1 MALPV
6 TSGTA
11 AFLVTRDDIIN
22 AALRS
27 LRVISTGQTP
37 ATEDYTNC
45 AFALNTL
52 LKELNTEGKMS
63 WVYQTINT
71 AFVANQ
77 STYTIA
83 ESGSPNL
90 TNARP
95 VSIAHAWRRDG
106 STPPIDTP
114 MSPLTRQQYDQ
125 LTPKATP
132 GIPTNWYYD
141 PQIGLSTVYV
151 WPTPTDATYT
161 LYLCI
166 QRPIQDITSS
176 GQNFDVTQEWFSTL
190 RWILA
195 DEVST
200 EYRVD
205 METIQYVRLKAKE
218 KRDKL
223 AGFSQEEGS
232 VFLMPDPQGG
242 FRGGLPS

>member
-11 AFLVTRDDIIN
+11 SFLVSRDDVIN

-27 LRVISTGQTP
+27 LRVISVGQTP
-37 ATEDYTNC
+37 VTEDYTNC

-52 LKELNTEGKMS
+52 LKELNASGKMA
-63 WVYQTINT
+63 WVYQTI
-71 AFVANQ
+71 
-77 STYTIA
+77 STPFIASQAAYTIA
-83 ESGSPNL
+83 ETGANL

-95 VSIAHAWRRDG
+95 VDIVHAWRRDG

-114 MSPLTRQQYDQ
+114 MSRLTRQEYDQ
-125 LTPKATP
+125 LTPKAIT

-141 PQIGLSTVYV
+141 PQIGLASITV
-151 WPTPTDATYT
+151 WPAPLDATYT
-161 LYLCI
+161 LFMCI

-176 GQNFDVTQEWFSTL
+176 GQNFDIPQEGFSTL

-195 DEVST
+195 DEVSS

-205 METIQYVRLKAKE
+205 METLAYVRAKAKE
-218 KRDKL
+218 KRDL
-223 AGFSQEEGS
+223 LINFAQEEGS
-232 VFLMPDPQGG
+232 VYFMPDQQMLG
-242 FRGGLPS
+242 RR

>member
-11 AFLVTRDDIIN
+11 AFLVTRDDIIS

-27 LRVISTGQTP
+27 LRVIAVGQTP
-37 ATEDYTNC
+37 GTEDYTNC

-52 LKELNTEGKMS
+52 LKELNIEGKMAF
-63 WVYQTINT
+63 VYQTLSVQ
-71 AFVANQ
+71 FVANQ
-77 STYTIA
+77 TAYNIN
-83 ESGSPNL
+83 EVSGDIVA
-90 TNARP
+90 ARP
-95 VSIAHAWRRDG
+95 IAIAHAWRRDG

-114 MSPLTRQQYDQ
+114 LSPLTLQQYHA
-125 LTPKATP
+125 LTPKAAT
-132 GIPTNWYYD
+132 GIPVNYHYD
-141 PQIGLSTVYV
+141 PLVTQGTVSV
-151 WPTPTDATYT
+151 WPAPADNTYT
-161 LYLCI
+161 LFICV

-205 METIQYVRLKAKE
+205 FETINYVRGKAKE
-218 KRDKL
+218 KRAAL
-223 AGFSQEEGS
+223 ANFAQEDGS
-232 VFLMPDPQGG
+232 VFFMPDPQGG
-242 FRGGLPS
+242 YRGLPG

>member
-27 LRVISTGQTP
+27 LRVISIGQTP

-52 LKELNTEGKMS
+52 LKELNTEGKMAF
-63 WVYQTINT
+63 VYQTLNAT
-71 AFVANQ
+71 FVANQ
-77 STYTIA
+77 ATYNINEVNGDFVA
-83 ESGSPNL
+83 
-90 TNARP
+90 ARP
-95 VSIAHAWRRDG
+95 VAIAHAWRRDG
-106 STPPIDTP
+106 SSPPIDTP
-114 MSPLTRQQYDQ
+114 MTQLTLQQFHQ
-125 LTPKATP
+125 LTPKGAT
-132 GIPTNWYYD
+132 GIPTNYHYD
-141 PQIGLSTVYV
+141 PLVTTGQVTV
-151 WPTPTDATYT
+151 WPTPADTTYSF
-161 LYLCI
+161 YICV

-205 METIQYVRLKAKE
+205 METIQYVRMKARE
-218 KRDKL
+218 KREKL
-223 AGFSQEEGS
+223 ANFAQEDGS
-232 VFLMPDPQGG
+232 VFLMPDPQMGY
-242 FRGGLPS
+242 RGLPG